1 MRPMERESPSQ
12 EEFFALSTEEIARR
26 MREAGPQVCV
36 FPING
41 TRRWAWL
48 EHGAELAAALDPMA
62 AYMDLAGRAYVR
74 LFRMLFE
81 HGVDVILSP
90 IFGREL
96 LGRGEAYVHMAL
108 GAGVRQFVES
118 PTFTDFYRACGVRA
132 RFYGNLEL
140 LRDTPYEHVLALA
153 RRLEEETA
161 AFSSRR
167 LFLGLFADD
176 AWEQIAQIVVQY
188 YQQHGRPPAHAE
200 LIAAY
205 YGEYVPPVSFFIGF
219 DKPSVYDYPLLAS
232 GQEDLYFT
240 YAPSP
245 YLGEEALRIILYDH
259 LYTRRVPEPEWN
271 ALDSPAADALR
282 AYYRRVSE
290 RVQGVGRLLAGAW
303 TAEE

>member
-1 MRPMERESPSQ
+1 MPPSW
-12 EEFFALSTEEIARR
+12 EEFLTWPVQEVARR
-26 MREAGPQVCV
+26 MHEAGPQVCV

-48 EHGAELAAALDPMA
+48 EHGAELAAAPDPMA

-90 IFGREL
+90 IFGCEL
-96 LGRGEAYVHMAL
+96 LGRGEAYVQMAL

-118 PTFTDFYRACGVRA
+118 PTFTEFYRACDVRA
-132 RFYGNLEL
+132 RFYGNLAL
-140 LRDTPYEHVLALA
+140 LRGTPYEHILALA
-153 RRLEEETA
+153 SRLAEETA

-176 AWEQIAQIVVQY
+176 AWEQIAQITVQY
-188 YQQHGRPPAHAE
+188 YQQHGRPPTHTD
-200 LIAAY
+200 LIVAY

-240 YAPSP
+240 CAPSP
-245 YLGEEALRIILYDH
+245 YLGENALRAILYDH

-271 ALDSPAADALR
+271 ALGVQAAGALR
-282 AYYRRVSE
+282 AHYRRVSE
-290 RVQGVGRLLAGAW
+290 RVLGVGRLRSGVW
-303 TAEE
+303 TVEE